1 MPEVK
6 FQTSFIPKKPI
17 AEEKP
22 KRGMS
27 LFLFLSIL
35 VFFVAVG
42 IAGYVYL
49 EKQLLIKNI
58 TGAQNV
64 ISTNKGSFDTAT
76 IDSIVELN
84 ARIGAAQTLLGNHVS
99 ISPVFNFLNQATLV
113 NVRFKDFTFSGGTD
127 SSGQQTVSIKMDG
140 TAKDFQTVALQAAEF
155 GKSDWRNIV
164 RDVTVS
170 NFNLNQDGSVSFLIT
185 ATIVPS
191 FLSYNPP
198 AQSNQ

>member
-1 MPEVK
+1 
-6 FQTSFIPKKPI
+6 
-17 AEEKP
+17 
-22 KRGMS
+22 MS